1 MEAHPKLSDYAG
13 DAIAV
18 EDEIVDRLL
27 EQPKIRLVL
36 KAKTN
41 RLSIEHP
48 VSLRARCS
56 HRRSL
61 ACIED
66 AKLDTGCIGRKCHRT
81 TQGIDL
87 FHEMALP
94 DTPNR
99 GIARHLTQRFEV
111 VGQKKGVAT
120 PSRSGQ
126 GRLGTGMATADHDY
140 IEVGR
145 ISHLDGQ
152 NAAALTRAPMIPQAR
167 S

>member
-1 MEAHPKLSDYAG
+1 MEAHPKLSDYSC
-13 DAIAV
+13 DPIAV

-27 EQPKIRLVL
+27 EQPQIRLVL
-36 KAKTN
+36 KARTN

-61 ACIED
+61 ACIQD
-66 AKLDTGCIGRKCHRT
+66 AKLDAGCIGRSRHRT

-87 FHEMALP
+87 FHEMSLP

-111 VGQKKGVAT
+111 VGQKKGAAT

-126 GRLGTGMATADHDY
+126 GRLGTGMATPDHDY
-140 IEVGR
+140 IELGR
-145 ISHLDGQ
+145 ISHLDR
-152 NAAALTRAPMIPQAR
+152 NSAAALTRAPMIPQAR